1 MELSLHV
8 SSCWWH
14 PVYFEYYF
22 FIYCWLFSLVH
33 QPPGQGQSGRPSSGV
48 IPDDDRVFW
57 DFCTPSGV
65 EFDISNQHD
74 TVDGIR
80 TFYNK
85 YIYIYLFYSE
95 NSGFNPGTRRS
106 YNSSEKANITRSHN
120 STTYHRQG
128 GSGFNSGED
137 SEAGGGNGF
146 NPGTNSKR
154 MFSSMVGVECEG
166 ECAKDPWTNHYKC
179 DIPGRNPNNFYCSPD
194 NVTQPRQQ
202 LSSQSKLWCI
212 GECESSGYGGFYQ
225 CRSFLN
231 CNFSSSC
238 CISKY

>member
-1 MELSLHV
+1 MDNVEW
-8 SSCWWH
+8 SSVYTC
-14 PVYFEYYF
+14 PV
-22 FIYCWLFSLVH
+22 
-33 QPPGQGQSGRPSSGV
+33 
-48 IPDDDRVFW
+48 
-57 DFCTPSGV
+57 
-65 EFDISNQHD
+65 
-74 TVDGIR
+74 VDGIQYTLNIIFSYIVDCPVQFTNLQDKVR
-80 TFYNK
+80 VEDRALELFLMMTESFGTSALLQVWSLTFLINMTLQMVRFFK
-85 YIYIYLFYSE
+85 NLKSIPISIFFLYSE

-106 YNSSEKANITRSHN
+106 HNSTEKANITNRE
-120 STTYHRQG
+120 G

-137 SEAGGGNGF
+137 SEARGGNGF
-146 NPGTNSKR
+146 NPGTDSRR

-166 ECAKDPWTNHYKC
+166 ECGKDSWTNHYKC

-212 GECESSGYGGFYQ
+212 GDCESSGYGGFYQ

-231 CNFSSSC
+231 SNFSSSC